1 VVYATCDVNAFSHEL
16 SGYKFRKD
24 FVIGRNDYGYTTS
37 TKVQDVIC
45 TCNLK
50 PVAKYILPNTINAQH
65 VISYPNCARVLFTAF
80 MRQLRDSGNKINPK
94 TLNEYHLYCDKLF
107 ETAIRPLLRDFDYD
121 VGAWMNHI
129 TTRNKQNE
137 VLKFYNNYINGIKY
151 HYTYEDAENFCY
163 TMFAKKE
170 KQIITEKKPK
180 CRAISAAPPFVKW
193 VMGPVVQ
200 KLEKIMHGRLDGY
213 KMSNAG
219 EPCKV
224 WNEIEDMYENNYK
237 QGFNSIID
245 IDGSAWDS
253 TQHYGM
259 KYLTNK
265 IYTYLCDYGYI
276 KHVDTEMF
284 RRVALQKTRKLTAK
298 CFIDKKTHVIFSA
311 NIEATT
317 FSGSPDTTFMNT
329 MTNLSLSHFVFN
341 SYGLDRSKYKLSTSG
356 DDFNCCIASE
366 DNTPNLRNH
375 IERTWKNLGLLPKY
389 VLHGDYSNITFCS
402 TNVIP
407 YMLHNEQKFKVVRQ
421 IDRML
426 PLATVSEK
434 ALHYSAGRL
443 KYHYQE
449 LINGLKTWA
458 HNMPFYREFI
468 QAYQKQHD
476 AISEPYQFDP
486 PGLPKTTFPSSE
498 VYETFDYRNMS
509 EVRVSDRQP
518 PDAAVYAFLLEKYG
532 LTQKNVEQIGNT
544 LTQRVMYSPYEPAE
558 ASCTMDP
565 YDMVA

>member
-1 VVYATCDVNAFSHEL
+1 MVYATCDVSAFSHEL
-16 SGYKFRKD
+16 SGYKYRKD
-24 FVIGRNDYGYTTS
+24 FKIGKNDYGYTTK
-37 TKVQDVIC
+37 TRVQDVIC
-45 TCNLK
+45 TCNYK
-50 PVAKYILPNTINAQH
+50 PVAKYILPNTSNSQH

-80 MRQLRDSGNKINPK
+80 MRQLRDSGNEINPH
-94 TLNEYHLYCDKLF
+94 TLNQYHLYCDKLF
-107 ETAIRPLLRDFDYD
+107 QQVIEPLLQDFSYD
-121 VGAWMNHI
+121 VGAWMNHV
-129 TTRNKQNE
+129 TTLNKQKE
-137 VLKFYNNYINGIKY
+137 VLKFYDNYMNGII
-151 HYTYEDAENFCY
+151 HHHTYENSENFAY

-170 KQIITEKKPK
+170 KQIVTQKKPK

-200 KLEKIMHGRLDGY
+200 KLEQVMHGKLDGY
-213 KMSNAG
+213 KMSQAG
-219 EPCKV
+219 KPCKIWDEV
-224 WNEIEDMYENNYK
+224 EDMYESNYRR
-237 QGFNSIID
+237 GLNSIID

-265 IYTYLCDYGYI
+265 IYSYLCDNGYI

-284 RRVALQKTRKLTAK
+284 RRVALQRMRKLTAK
-298 CFIDKKTHVIFSA
+298 CYIDKKTHIIFSA
-311 NIEATT
+311 NIDSTT

-329 MTNLSLSHFVFN
+329 MTNLSLNHFVFN
-341 SYGLDRSKYKLSTSG
+341 SYGLASSKYSISAAG

-366 DNTPNLRNH
+366 DNTPELRDH
-375 IERTWKNLGLLPKY
+375 IDKTWKSLGLLPKY
-389 VLHGDYSNITFCS
+389 VLHGDYSNITYCS

-407 YMLHNEQKFKVVRQ
+407 YTQNGEQKFKVVRQ
-421 IDRML
+421 MDRML

-443 KYHYQE
+443 KYHYLE

-476 AISEPYQFDP
+476 AIPEPYQYDP
-486 PGLPKTTFPSSE
+486 PGLPKLTFPSNE
-498 VYETFDYRNMS
+498 VYQTFDYHNMS
-509 EVRVSDRQP
+509 EVRKSTREP
-518 PDAAVYAFLLEKYG
+518 PESAVYTFLLEKYG
-532 LTQKNVEQIGNT
+532 VTPMNVEQIGNT
-544 LTQRVMYSPYEPAE
+544 LKQCIMYSPYEPAE
-558 ASCTMDP
+558 PSCTMDP